1 VLLEAQKEQKT
12 LAELS
17 SQFGIY
23 AILKIKAHKN
33 ETEDYIVSGASWET
47 LIRMDSPGRASENRL
62 TDRFWH
68 SVKWEEVYVKGYA
81 TVLEAR
87 TRIGNNMKFYN
98 SERKHQSLYDK
109 TPAEIYF
116 GKEENLT

>member
-1 VLLEAQKEQKT
+1 VIVEALKEQKT

-33 ETEDYIVSGASWET
+33 GTEDYIVLGESWGT
-47 LIRMDSPGRASENRL
+47 LIRMDSPGRASENRF

-68 SVKWEEVYVKGYA
+68 SVK
-81 TVLEAR
+81 
-87 TRIGNNMKFYN
+87 
-98 SERKHQSLYDK
+98 
-109 TPAEIYF
+109 
-116 GKEENLT
+116 